1 MGCQRKHKGIEVKKE
16 IDVLLENFEAEGDV
30 ATAEIS
36 FPVSFSGFQGHFPE
50 QPVLPGVCQIGAAVA
65 LAGRMRGTRQV
76 LAEIVNAKF
85 VAMVVPDQILQV
97 RGTLADGLLRA
108 SITSGGERVAEFKLR
123 VEDA

>member
-1 MGCQRKHKGIEVKKE
+1 MKKE
-16 IDVLLENFEAEGDV
+16 IEGLLENFAVEGDV
-30 ATAEIS
+30 AAAEIS
-36 FPVSFSGFQGHFPE
+36 FPSSFTGFQGHFPE
-50 QPVLPGVCQIGAAVA
+50 QPVLPGVCQIGVAVA

-123 VEDA
+123 IKDA